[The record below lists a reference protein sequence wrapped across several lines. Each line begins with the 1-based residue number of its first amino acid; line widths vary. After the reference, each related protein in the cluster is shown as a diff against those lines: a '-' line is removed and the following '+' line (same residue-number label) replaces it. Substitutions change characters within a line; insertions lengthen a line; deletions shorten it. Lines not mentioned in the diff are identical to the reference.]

1 MSDYWLGIYTKP
13 QAEGRAELG
22 IKAARIPVF
31 CPWVRTR
38 VVQRDGD
45 RYVIIRPL
53 FERYVFAQC
62 DAGRI
67 DRLLEIDGVETV
79 LRCGRG
85 KVSRIPAI
93 LIDAF
98 QRAEGCGVFDRAD
111 AVFHEGD
118 TVRIIGGPYAG
129 LIAKV
134 RSAKVKK
141 RVSLLIDFVH
151 KMTISVDS
159 LEMVN
164 A

>member
-1 MSDYWLGIYTKP
+1 MTDYWLGVYTKP
-13 QAEGRAELG
+13 QAEGRVELG
-22 IKAARIPVF
+22 IKAAHIPVF

-38 VVQRDGD
+38 HVQRDGE
-45 RYVIIRPL
+45 RYVFINPL
-53 FERYVFAQC
+53 FERYLFAQC
-62 DAGRI
+62 DVGRI
-67 DRLLEIDGVETV
+67 DRLLEIDGVGGV

-85 KVSRIPAI
+85 KISRIPSE

-111 AVFHEGD
+111 ATLKEGD
-118 TVRIIGGPYAG
+118 MVRIIGGPYAG

-141 RVSLLIDFVH
+141 RVQLLVDFIH
-151 KMTISVDS
+151 KMTISVDG
-159 LEMVN
+159 LEKVS